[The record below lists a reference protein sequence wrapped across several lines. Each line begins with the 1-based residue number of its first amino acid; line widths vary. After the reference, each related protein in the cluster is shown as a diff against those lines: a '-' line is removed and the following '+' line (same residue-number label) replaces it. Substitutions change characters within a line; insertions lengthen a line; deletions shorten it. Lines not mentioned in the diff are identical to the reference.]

1 MEASAVRLREAN
13 MIVNRILSIKGNNVV
28 SIEPDHTLGEAAKIL
43 SDRKIG
49 ALLVCDDQQPVSGII
64 SERDIVRAISDYG
77 AQALSEPVSRF
88 MTERVVTCTT
98 KTQINDIMEIM
109 TREKFRHVPV
119 VENGSLVGIVSIGD
133 VVKLRLEEIEAEAQA
148 IKEYIATA

>member
-1 MEASAVRLREAN
+1 

-49 ALLVCDDQQPVSGII
+49 ALLVCDDRQPVSGII
-64 SERDIVRAISDYG
+64 SERDIVRAISDHG

-88 MTERVVTCTT
+88 MTEKVLTCTGET
-98 KTQINDIMEIM
+98 PIPDVMELMTQQ
-109 TREKFRHVPV
+109 KFRHVPV
-119 VENGSLVGIVSIGD
+119 VEGGRLVGIVSIGD
-133 VVKLRLEEIEAEAQA
+133 VVKERLEEVEAEATA